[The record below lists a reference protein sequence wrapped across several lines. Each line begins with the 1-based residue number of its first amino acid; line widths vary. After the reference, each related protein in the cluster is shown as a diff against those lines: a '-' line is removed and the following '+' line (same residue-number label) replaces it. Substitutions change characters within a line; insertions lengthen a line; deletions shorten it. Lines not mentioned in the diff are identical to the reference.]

1 MRGKLL
7 RWLIFGIL
15 LIFQLSVCL
24 ATEPPD
30 QNDSSKYLDAVRDFA
45 NNVLKYG
52 RDTYGPK
59 HTPLFVDGLNIHAH
73 EPVKWISP
81 EGERWILSNLASQQ
95 DLFRTL
101 DGPTTAQTLKAFPS
115 AEGYGA
121 YAKGGRGGRVIEVT
135 NRNDDGPGSFRAAVM
150 ATGPRI
156 VVFRVSGTIVLQSQL
171 YPNKDNSYLTIAGQ
185 TAPGDGIQLKGAAF
199 GLRYGIHDVIVRH
212 LRVRPGPLPQ
222 DTSYDGFVVGGDI
235 TSDVTCNI
243 IVDHCS
249 VYWAQDEGISVSNN
263 AEDVTFQWCISV
275 GLKHDLPG
283 HKAEQS
289 KTALFSAKLGYG
301 QTIRRVTLHHSYL
314 ANSEARNPRTS
325 ADGPFHF
332 INNLIYNWAHYAGD
346 MRNRGNGV
354 KANWIGNYF
363 KAGPLKKNNN
373 YEININPEGY
383 AHDDNFLYVEDNLGP
398 HRRNSN
404 KDEWEIVGY
413 NYRNPAPKQYQ
424 RSAPWPDS
432 PVPVT
437 VDAAKDVPRVVL
449 ANVGATAPVRD
460 ELDRHT
466 INDYCQNTGTVKT
479 STAIID
485 SDWPALRSGTA
496 PTDTDH
502 DGMPDDWEVLH
513 GLDPGYAG
521 DGVRAASNGYTNVE
535 NYLNGLAG
543 DNISPGG
550 PQRASRQI

>member
-1 MRGKLL
+1 MTVL
-7 RWLIFGIL
+7 FG
-15 LIFQLSVCL
+15 LSM
-24 ATEPPD
+24 
-30 QNDSSKYLDAVRDFA
+30 
-45 NNVLKYG
+45 
-52 RDTYGPK
+52 
-59 HTPLFVDGLNIHAH
+59 
-73 EPVKWISP
+73 PVKWAVL
-81 EGERWILSNLASQQ
+81 ILRVI
-95 DLFRTL
+95 LFVL
-101 DGPTTAQTLKAFPS
+101 VSGPTTAQTLKAFPS

-249 VYWAQDEGISVSNN
+249 VYWGPDEGIAISNN
-263 AEDVTFQWCISV
+263 AENVTFQWCISV

-283 HKAEQS
+283 HKTEQS

-332 INNLIYNWAHYAGD
+332 INNLIYNWADYAGD

-383 AHDDNFLYVEDNLGP
+383 AHNDNFLYVEDNLGQ

-404 KDEWEIVGY
+404 QDEWEIVGY

-432 PVPVT
+432 PVPVI

-460 ELDRHT
+460 ELDQRT
-466 INDYCQNTGTVKT
+466 INDYYQNTGTVKT
-479 STAIID
+479 STTIID

-502 DGMPDDWEVLH
+502 DGMPDGWEVQH
-513 GLDPGYAG
+513 GLDPGDAG
-521 DGVRAASNGYTNVE
+521 DGARTASNGYTNVE

-543 DNISPGG
+543 DNISPGE
-550 PQRASRQI
+550 PQRASRQIKGR